1 MADKDLSSLFQ
12 LYRRGLLSLGC
23 CFFSGII
30 FAAKP
35 PPEADVNRY
44 LDKIRIERNE
54 NFIQREMREF
64 SGFPHLDKAE
74 RLAAAGKTE
83 EAIAEFE
90 RYLSID
96 PLDAK
101 ARMAYGMFLYKN
113 RKFPQVIEQMDI
125 ILKSHPELIPAWSYR
140 GLAKQALGDYQGA
153 NKDFDAVLSN
163 PDAQVNDWR
172 FALNSRIDISI
183 QHKQYQQAYDLL
195 EKLTDVAPSF
205 AAYYRKGIV
214 LEELSRT
221 ADAVSAYQSA
231 VKLTRLDP
239 DRLRGLRAL
248 AEAYAKLKN
257 WAEVRRTNEQIL
269 QLAPNNVSA
278 MRSLAYASYNLSDQ
292 NSAIKW
298 IKNAL
303 AIEDNSRDREFLANL
318 LRETRQFNEA
328 CAEYARL
335 SEAFKEP
342 DDRRRTLMSLGY
354 CYQQLNRRKEAADAF
369 RQAAAIGDDR
379 RSLEALATLEEAEK
393 DTVAAIETYQRLL
406 KVNPT
411 AQVHLKLANLYR
423 AGHDNQR
430 ALTHYESA
438 LSLGLDEPQKAS
450 VLAQMGMIHYEQG
463 QYLAARSTLERAAAI
478 TPNDPTLLYTL
489 GETTIKTGEPEKALD
504 YFQKAVAISPSTRG
518 LKTLA
523 NLNVKLGHWQAAEQN
538 YRQLLASHKL
548 SLGDKAKIYESLSF
562 VYAQLGQNDVA
573 ADYLDKAIAAGRD
586 YEYAHVN
593 LGYMLFRQQRW
604 QEALEQFSEALK
616 HNRDPATLLLMG
628 QIYRKL
634 GRPKEAIA
642 HLEEARLFQQ
652 QLDKK
657 DRKALLD
664 ELGYLY
670 ADQNNYDKAVRVWQE
685 SLSVAPD
692 PLISVS
698 YAHGLRLLNRNAEAK
713 AVLQSIDEKL
723 LPNDTVKAQRWDDL
737 ALLHEADHSIND
749 AIEAQKH
756 ALSFEK
762 TPGRHYQLGLLYQK
776 ANQPDAAL
784 AELRQAADL
793 EPSNPAFKET
803 LAYAYANAGKPAEAS
818 RLLEQVAANE
828 PKRVD
833 LLKNLGYFNSRIPDN
848 EKAAQWFRQA
858 IDTAVQYPDP
868 DKSPAERNIENYR
881 LRREVEKL
889 THYFDISAYQS
900 LRIPDSKGDFRNTTQ
915 GGILGGVI
923 PSQGGVEL
931 AFQPPVI
938 GLRNERIF
946 QVFTR
951 FLWNAPPGGLN
962 VDSDSVQGGV
972 GLRYKPFRKLD
983 FYVGAERLFKVGG
996 NAVNNWLLRASY
1008 GWNDG
1013 DEMKPG
1019 QSSWNY
1025 STVYTDLGYFTND
1038 PGIVAFYG
1046 EMRQGYSFNFYD
1058 SLLVTP
1064 HLVLDGRTQNHDV
1077 SDISYLEGGGGFSF
1091 RYFFNES
1098 RYTSARSSIE
1108 LLTQYKVGISNIN
1121 GGFILTGVL
1130 RY

>member
-1 MADKDLSSLFQ
+1 MVDKDSSSLFH
-12 LYRRGLLSLGC
+12 LYRQGLLSLGYC
-23 CFFSGII
+23 LFSGMT

-83 EAIAEFE
+83 EAVAEFE

-96 PLDAK
+96 PLDVK

-113 RKFPQVIEQMDI
+113 RKFSQVIEQMDI

-153 NKDFDAVLSN
+153 NRDFDAVLAN
-163 PDAQVNDWR
+163 PDAQASDWR

-183 QHKQYQQAYDLL
+183 QHKQYQQAHELL
-195 EKLTDVAPSF
+195 EKLAEVSPSF
-205 AAYYRKGIV
+205 AAYYRKGVV

-231 VKLTRLDP
+231 VKLARLDA

-248 AEAYAKLKN
+248 AEAYAKLNN
-257 WAEVRRTNEQIL
+257 WTEAKRTTERIL
-269 QLAPNNVSA
+269 QLAPDDLKA
-278 MRSLAYASYNLSDQ
+278 MRSLAYASYNLSDR
-292 NSAIKW
+292 NNAVKW

-303 AIEDNSRDREFLANL
+303 TREDNSRDREFLANL
-318 LRETRQFNEA
+318 LNENRQFDEA

-335 SEAFKEP
+335 SETFKEP

-354 CYQQLNRRKEAADAF
+354 CYQQLNRQKEAADAF
-369 RQAAAIGDDR
+369 QQAAAIGEDR
-379 RSLEALATLEEAEK
+379 RSLEALAALQEAKK
-393 DTVAAIETYQRLL
+393 DMAAALETYRRLL
-406 KVNPT
+406 KISPT

-423 AGHDNQR
+423 ASHDNQQ
-430 ALTHYESA
+430 ALAHYENA
-438 LSLGLDEPQKAS
+438 LKLGLDEPQKAS

-463 QYLAARSTLERAAAI
+463 QYPEARSALERAAAL
-478 TPNDPTLLYTL
+478 TPNDPALLNTL
-489 GETTIKTGEPEKALD
+489 GETALKTGEPEKALD
-504 YFQKAVAISPSTRG
+504 YFQKAVAISPTARS

-523 NLNVKLGHWQAAEQN
+523 NLNLKLGRWQAAENN
-538 YRQLLASHKL
+538 YRQLLAGHKL
-548 SLGDKAKIYESLSF
+548 AAREKAKIYESLSF
-562 VYAQLGQNDVA
+562 VYTQLGQNEAA

-586 YEYAHVN
+586 YEDAHVN
-593 LGYMLFRQQRW
+593 LGYILFRQQRW
-604 QEALEQFSEALK
+604 QEALEQFSEALE
-616 HNRDPATLLLMG
+616 HNRDPATLLIMG

-634 GRPKEAIA
+634 DRPKEAIA

-652 QLDKK
+652 QLDKAEK
-657 DRKALLD
+657 KALLD

-670 ADQNNYDKAVRVWQE
+670 ADRNNYDQAVKVWRE
-685 SLSVAPD
+685 SLSVSPD

-713 AVLQSIDEKL
+713 AVLQGIDEKS
-723 LPNDTVKAQRWDDL
+723 LPDDAVKAQRWDDL
-737 ALLHEADHSIND
+737 ALLYEADQAVND
-749 AIEAQKH
+749 AIEAQKR
-756 ALSFEK
+756 ALDLEK
-762 TPGRHYQLGLLYQK
+762 TPGRHYQLGLFYQK

-803 LAYAYANAGKPAEAS
+803 LAYAYANADKPAEAS
-818 RLLEQVAANE
+818 RLLEQVAAKE

-848 EKAAQWFRQA
+848 EKAAHWFRQA
-858 IDTAVQYPDP
+858 IDTAEQYPDP
-868 DKSPAERNIENYR
+868 DKTPAEQNIENYR

-983 FYVGAERLFKVGG
+983 FYVSAEHLFKVGG
-996 NAVNNWLLRASY
+996 DAINDWLLRASY

-1019 QSSWNY
+1019 QLSWNY
-1025 STVYTDLGYFTND
+1025 STVYADLGYFIND

-1058 SLLVTP
+1058 TFLVTP
-1064 HLVLDGRTQNHDV
+1064 HLVLDGRTQDHDE
-1077 SDISYLEGGGGFSF
+1077 SNISYLEGGGGFSF

-1108 LLTQYKVGISNIN
+1108 LLAQYKAGLSNID